1 MTEFTV
7 KIADELFA
15 LCCGQENTKAR
26 FADYLTEE
34 TGGTALYASRQR
46 RAAVRQLLEKNPDR
60 RHTDLSPN
68 YIEFLALHQCISY
81 ALIEKQVL
89 LVHGS
94 VVVADG
100 EAVLFIAPSRTGK
113 STHTRLWT
121 ELPDAHAFVINDDK
135 PLIRIGE
142 KAPTVYATPWG
153 IVTAPEKRSAP
164 LKALVHLQRGE
175 NRIAAV
181 EPHTLLVP
189 LMQACQRGRTQ
200 EETIA
205 LTSLQNSLLCSVKT
219 YTMTCQPDM
228 AAAEMAYNTINRVGR
243 NFSAL
248 SHHRTCRSAYG
259 GSI

>member
-26 FADYLTEE
+26 FADYLTDE

-46 RAAVRQLLEKNPDR
+46 RAAVRQLLEQNPDR
-60 RHTDLSPN
+60 RNTDLSPN

-81 ALIEKQVL
+81 ALLEKQVL

-142 KAPTVYATPWG
+142 KAPMVYATPWG
-153 IVTAPEKRSAP
+153 IVTAPKQRSAP

-189 LMQACQRGRTQ
+189 LMKACQRGRTQ
-200 EETIA
+200 SETIA
-205 LTSLQNSLLCSVKT
+205 LTNLQGSLLCSVKT

-228 AAAEMAYNTINRVGR
+228 AAAEMAYNTIIKGR
-243 NFSAL
+243 
-248 SHHRTCRSAYG
+248 TE
-259 GSI
+259 

>member
-26 FADYLTEE
+26 FADYLTDE

-46 RAAVRQLLEKNPDR
+46 RAAVRQLLEQNPDR
-60 RHTDLSPN
+60 RNTDLSPN

-153 IVTAPEKRSAP
+153 IVTAPKQRSAP

-189 LMQACQRGRTQ
+189 LMKACQRGRTQ
-200 EETIA
+200 AETIA

-219 YTMTCQPDM
+219 YTMTCQPD
-228 AAAEMAYNTINRVGR
+228 RKSVV
-243 NFSAL
+243 
-248 SHHRTCRSAYG
+248 
-259 GSI
+259 

>member
-26 FADYLTEE
+26 FADYLTDE

-46 RAAVRQLLEKNPDR
+46 RAAVRQLLEQNPDR
-60 RHTDLSPN
+60 RNTDLSPN

-113 STHTRLWT
+113 STHTL
-121 ELPDAHAFVINDDK
+121 
-135 PLIRIGE
+135 GE
-142 KAPTVYATPWG
+142 QAPTVYASPWG
-153 IVTAPEKRSAP
+153 IVTAPKQRSAP

-189 LMQACQRGRTQ
+189 LMKACQRGRTQ
-200 EETIA
+200 AETIA
-205 LTSLQNSLLCSVKT
+205 LTNLQGSLLCSVKT

-228 AAAEMAYNTINRVGR
+228 AAAEMAYNTIIKGR
-243 NFSAL
+243 
-248 SHHRTCRSAYG
+248 TE
-259 GSI
+259 

>member
-26 FADYLTEE
+26 FADYLTDE

-46 RAAVRQLLEKNPDR
+46 RAAVRQLLEQNPDR
-60 RHTDLSPN
+60 RNTDLSPN

-142 KAPTVYATPWG
+142 QAPTVYASPG
-153 IVTAPEKRSAP
+153 ASLR
-164 LKALVHLQRGE
+164 RR
-175 NRIAAV
+175 NNAA
-181 EPHTLLVP
+181 
-189 LMQACQRGRTQ
+189 RR
-200 EETIA
+200 
-205 LTSLQNSLLCSVKT
+205 
-219 YTMTCQPDM
+219 
-228 AAAEMAYNTINRVGR
+228 
-243 NFSAL
+243 
-248 SHHRTCRSAYG
+248 
-259 GSI
+259 

>member
-1 MTEFTV
+1 
-7 KIADELFA
+7 
-15 LCCGQENTKAR
+15 
-26 FADYLTEE
+26 
-34 TGGTALYASRQR
+34 
-46 RAAVRQLLEKNPDR
+46 
-60 RHTDLSPN
+60 
-68 YIEFLALHQCISY
+68 
-81 ALIEKQVL
+81 IEKQVL

-153 IVTAPEKRSAP
+153 IVTAPKQRSAP

-200 EETIA
+200 AETIA
-205 LTSLQNSLLCSVKT
+205 LTNLQGSLLCSVKT

-228 AAAEMAYNTINRVGR
+228 AAAEMAYNTIIKGR
-243 NFSAL
+243 
-248 SHHRTCRSAYG
+248 TE
-259 GSI
+259 